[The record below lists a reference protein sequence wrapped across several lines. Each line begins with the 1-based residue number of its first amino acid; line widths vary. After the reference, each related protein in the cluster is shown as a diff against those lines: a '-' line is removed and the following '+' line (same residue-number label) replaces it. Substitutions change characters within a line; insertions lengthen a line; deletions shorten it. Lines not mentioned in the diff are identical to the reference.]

1 MTETNQRDIFYITAL
16 KASVEAGKL
25 IMGYYN
31 DTYTIE
37 YKADNSP
44 LTQADQKAHTCIA
57 GYLKE
62 TNIPVLSEEGN
73 KIPYEERKN
82 WREFWMVDPLDGTK
96 EFINKNGEF
105 TVNIALIRDGL
116 PVMGV
121 VYVPVT
127 GILYFGS
134 LEHGSYRIDTNMY
147 DISEQSALSTQH
159 SVSKQSAV
167 SSQRSVISYD
177 ENTHESKH
185 DGLSD
190 FLSKAEKLPL
200 NQSNREVTIV
210 GSRSHQNFENSEII
224 RSFSSNF
231 EAVNMLNVGSS
242 LKFCKIAE
250 GTADFYPRLGPTME
264 WDTAAGHAVCKFAG
278 AMVYKYKTRDEINYN
293 KPNLLNPFFVVVN
306 SRVEKYLD
314 F

>member
-1 MTETNQRDIFYITAL
+1 MTETNHRDKLYTTAI
-16 KASVEAGKL
+16 KASVEAGKVIL
-25 IMGYYN
+25 EYYY
-31 DTYTIE
+31 DSYSIE
-37 YKADNSP
+37 YKTDNSP
-44 LTQADQKAHTCIA
+44 LTLADKKAHNCIA
-57 GYLKE
+57 GYLEE
-62 TNIPVLSEEGN
+62 TNLPVLSEEGN

-116 PVMGV
+116 PIMGV

-134 LEHGSYRIDTNMY
+134 EEYGSYRIDTNIY
-147 DISEQSALSTQH
+147 DRSEKSALSAQH
-159 SVSKQSAV
+159 SVG
-167 SSQRSVISYD
+167 SYD
-177 ENTHESKH
+177 ENAHASKH
-185 DGLSD
+185 DADKDLNHLSTLHD

-200 NQSNREVTIV
+200 NPSNRSVTIV
-210 GSRSHQNFENSEII
+210 GSRSHQNPANNEII
-224 RSFSSNF
+224 KSFSSNF
-231 EAVNMLNVGSS
+231 ETVNMLNVGSS

-278 AMVYKYKTRDEINYN
+278 AKVYIYKTRDEVIYN
-293 KPNLLNPFFVVVN
+293 KPDLLNPYFVVVN
-306 SRVEKYLD
+306 LQFQKYLEI
-314 F
+314 